1 MLLGAWGS
9 DRTDTLGIYLK
20 NTAFP
25 IWIYTRETENKSSFY
40 SMKMYTFAQN
50 LKGASIGR
58 QLNVMF
64 TYLSVC
70 ACVSACICVC
80 VCVSSCICVCV
91 CEGLLA
97 EMVRRIGAITQSA
110 SP

>member
-9 DRTDTLGIYLK
+9 DRTDTLRIYFK

-25 IWIYTRETENKSSFY
+25 IWIYTRETENKSSNENVYFH
-40 SMKMYTFAQN
+40 FAQN

-58 QLNVMF
+58 QLNLIFM
-64 TYLSVC
+64 YLSVYV
-70 ACVSACICVC
+70 CVSA
-80 VCVSSCICVCV
+80 CICVCV

-97 EMVRRIGAITQSA
+97 EMVRRFGAITQSA